1 MSKRNRPHTLKVIQ
15 GGQVVSIP
23 RYCKATDKVTYP
35 DRIAADLQ
43 LEHIQLRARRTIR
56 SENRSYECN
65 HCSGWHLTSQDQRTQ
80 PRFGH
85 SA

>member
-1 MSKRNRPHTLKVIQ
+1 MSKRNRPHTLKVIR
-15 GGQVVSIP
+15 GGRVEHLP
-23 RYCKATDKVTYP
+23 RFCKTTEKVTYP

-43 LEHIQLRARRTIR
+43 LEHIQLRARRTIHDE
-56 SENRSYECN
+56 SRSYECN
-65 HCSGWHLTSQDQRTQ
+65 HCRGWHLTSQEQRTQ